1 MLFSFDARIY
11 FVRTLFV
18 ILFMSCLGFAETTE
32 NDICDFDDSLTV
44 LLTRSVQSHTSHR
57 EVLDYIL
64 QNSLSVNHAMC
75 KDEYKVQAISAKV
88 KGLFNTSKT
97 AKNVKVDDIVYTKYE
112 HFSGKEEDGKTLS
125 DEDNAAFN
133 IVLDYII
140 AKYDKHFANVK
151 RNMLTVA
158 LSRKNSVYGFDS
170 KLDALLDELQISRI
184 SMIEGISKSAL
195 RWQCERSWA
204 GLWIQDDVPSLK
216 KYNEN
221 NYEWLQT
228 TSRNFIKQYPESPYT
243 PVLQALINDTL
254 MQSLVNNEEKLD
266 IQLYEEDN
274 RHLAFGLGFL
284 IGKPLLGA
292 GLEAEKTTFSV
303 GIAQG
308 RLQIMR
314 FVAQVQCD
322 MYFNSKASAVGLNG
336 LFGYNLEFGDYGLDL
351 LTGIGIQQFL
361 EDKDSTVYKAYSFGL
376 QGYKRIFFTG
386 LGAITPQVQWT
397 LKTFKYKSPET
408 SRRRR
413 VYINQFYIGAILD
426 FVIPFSE
433 IH

>member
-1 MLFSFDARIY
+1 MSFA
-11 FVRTLFV
+11 RTLTV
-18 ILFMSCLGFAETTE
+18 LLFMFCTGFAETTE
-32 NDICDFDDSLTV
+32 NDVCNFDDSLAT
-44 LLTRSVQSHTSHR
+44 LLLQSIQSHANHDK
-57 EVLDYIL
+57 VLDYVQ
-64 QNSLSVNHAMC
+64 QNSLSVNHEMC
-75 KDEYKVQAISAKV
+75 KDENRVQEISTKVAN
-88 KGLFNTSKT
+88 LFNASKT
-97 AKNVKVDDIVYTKYE
+97 AKNVEASDIVYTKYE
-112 HFSGKEEDGKTLS
+112 HFAGKEENGKTLS
-125 DEDNAAFN
+125 DEDNAVFN

-140 AKYDKHFANVK
+140 AKYDKHFANIK
-151 RNMLTVA
+151 RNMLSA
-158 LSRKNSVYGFDS
+158 AISGKKSVYGFKS
-170 KLDALLDELQISRI
+170 ELDALLDELQTSKI
-184 SMIEGISKSAL
+184 SMIEGISSSEL
-195 RWQCERSWA
+195 RSQWESSWA
-204 GLWIQDDVPSLK
+204 GLWITDVPPLK

-228 TSRNFIKQYPESPYT
+228 PSRNFITKYPKSPYT
-243 PVLQALINDTL
+243 PVLHALFNDTL
-254 MQSLVNNEEKLD
+254 MQALANNEEKHE
-266 IQLYEEDN
+266 IQLYEEDT

-292 GLEAEKTTFSV
+292 GLEAEKTTFSA
-303 GIAQG
+303 GIAQS

-336 LFGYNLEFGDYGLDL
+336 LFGYNLEFGDYGLDM

-408 SRRRR
+408 CRRRR
-413 VYINQFYIGAILD
+413 VFINQFYIGATFD
-426 FVIPFSE
+426 VVVPFSQW
-433 IH
+433 

>member
-1 MLFSFDARIY
+1 MN
-11 FVRTLFV
+11 VRRVLALV
-18 ILFMSCLGFAETTE
+18 PCILSIGLAQPAEI
-32 NDICDFDDSLTV
+32 DVCDFDDALAP
-44 LLTRSVQSHTSHR
+44 LLLRSIQSHIDHGN
-57 EVLDYIL
+57 VLDYVL
-64 QNSLSVNHAMC
+64 QNSLSVNHEMC
-75 KDEYKVQAISAKV
+75 KDENRVQEISTKVTN
-88 KGLFNTSKT
+88 LFNTSKT
-97 AKNVKVDDIVYTKYE
+97 VKNVEASDIVYTKYE
-112 HFSGKEEDGKTLS
+112 HFAGKEENGKTLS
-125 DEDNAAFN
+125 DEDNAVFN

-151 RNMLTVA
+151 RNMLSA
-158 LSRKNSVYGFDS
+158 AISGKKSVYGFKS
-170 KLDALLDELQISRI
+170 VLDALLDELQLSRI
-184 SMIEGISKSAL
+184 SMIEGIPSEELQSQWEKS
-195 RWQCERSWA
+195 WTN
-204 GLWIQDDVPSLK
+204 LWITGLPTLK
-216 KYNEN
+216 KFNEN

-228 TSRNFIKQYPESPYT
+228 PLRNFIRKYPESQYVPA
-243 PVLQALINDTL
+243 LQALFNDSL
-254 MQSLVNNEEKLD
+254 MQDLANNEEKHE
-266 IQLYEEDN
+266 IQLYEEDT

-292 GLEAEKTTFSV
+292 GLEAEKTTFSA
-303 GIAQG
+303 GIAQV

-336 LFGYNLEFGDYGLDL
+336 LFGYNLEFGDYGLDM

-408 SRRRR
+408 GRRRR
-413 VYINQFYIGAILD
+413 VFINQFYVGAILD
-426 FVIPFSE
+426 IVTPFSE

>member
-1 MLFSFDARIY
+1 MNVRCVLALVPCIFSIGLAQP
-11 FVRTLFV
+11 
-18 ILFMSCLGFAETTE
+18 AEI
-32 NDICDFDDSLTV
+32 DVCDFDDSLAT
-44 LLTRSVQSHTSHR
+44 LLLQSIQSHANHDK
-57 EVLDYIL
+57 VLDYVQ
-64 QNSLSVNHAMC
+64 QNSLSVNHEMC
-75 KDEYKVQAISAKV
+75 KDENKVQEISTKV
-88 KGLFNTSKT
+88 ANLFNSSKT
-97 AKNVKVDDIVYTKYE
+97 AKNVETYDIAYTKYE
-112 HFSGKEEDGKTLS
+112 HFAGKEENGKTLS
-125 DEDNAAFN
+125 DEDNAAYN

-151 RNMLTVA
+151 RNMLSA
-158 LSRKNSVYGFDS
+158 AISGKKSVYGFKS
-170 KLDALLDELQISRI
+170 VLDALLDELQLSRI
-184 SMIEGISKSAL
+184 SMIEGISSSEL
-195 RWQCERSWA
+195 RSQWESSWA
-204 GLWIQDDVPSLK
+204 GLWITDVPPLK
-216 KYNEN
+216 KFNEN

-228 TSRNFIKQYPESPYT
+228 PSRNFITKYPESPYT
-243 PVLQALINDTL
+243 PVLHALFNDTL
-254 MQSLVNNEEKLD
+254 MQALANNEEKHE
-266 IQLYEEDN
+266 IQLYEEDT

-292 GLEAEKTTFSV
+292 GLEAEKTTFSA
-303 GIAQG
+303 GIAQS

-336 LFGYNLEFGDYGLDL
+336 LFGYNLEFGDYGLDM

-413 VYINQFYIGAILD
+413 VFINQFYVGATFD
-426 FVIPFSE
+426 VVVPFSQW
-433 IH
+433 